1 MRVIYEWKF
10 PIDFMVEEGDYDFTT
25 WTRIDLLYIW
35 CYRFKNNFFSKQ
47 ILIFDII
54 EVVPEPGQPL
64 TKNKFKVTVRIL
76 LCPCTLFSITIDRLQ
91 ASMLILLAM
100 EVQDS
105 LWIKSY
111 NNVWEKLN
119 PFSCYVKSIRSCKLS
134 VTCLNHEWV
143 GGEDACEAQL

>member
-1 MRVIYEWKF
+1 MMLRLEQGSTF
-10 PIDFMVEEGDYDFTT
+10 FTFGVT
-25 WTRIDLLYIW
+25 V
-35 CYRFKNNFFSKQ
+35 FKNNFFSKQ

-64 TKNKFKVTVRIL
+64 TKNKFKVTARIL

-105 LWIKSY
+105 L
-111 NNVWEKLN
+111 
-119 PFSCYVKSIRSCKLS
+119 
-134 VTCLNHEWV
+134 
-143 GGEDACEAQL
+143 

>member
-1 MRVIYEWKF
+1 MRVTYEWKF
-10 PIDFMVEEGDYDFTT
+10 PIDFMVEEGDYDVTT
-25 WTRIDLLYIW
+25 WTRIDLLHIW

-64 TKNKFKVTVRIL
+64 TKNKFKVTARIL
-76 LCPCTLFSITIDRLQ
+76 LCPCTLFRLQ

-105 LWIKSY
+105 LWIKS
-111 NNVWEKLN
+111 
-119 PFSCYVKSIRSCKLS
+119 
-134 VTCLNHEWV
+134 
-143 GGEDACEAQL
+143 

>member
-1 MRVIYEWKF
+1 
-10 PIDFMVEEGDYDFTT
+10 MVEEGDYDVTT
-25 WTRIDLLYIW
+25 WTRIDLLHIW

-64 TKNKFKVTVRIL
+64 TKNKFKVTARIL
-76 LCPCTLFSITIDRLQ
+76 LCTLFSITIDRLQ

-105 LWIKSY
+105 LWIKS
-111 NNVWEKLN
+111 
-119 PFSCYVKSIRSCKLS
+119 
-134 VTCLNHEWV
+134 
-143 GGEDACEAQL
+143 

>member
-1 MRVIYEWKF
+1 
-10 PIDFMVEEGDYDFTT
+10 MVEEGDYDVTT
-25 WTRIDLLYIW
+25 WTRIDLLHIW
-35 CYRFKNNFFSKQ
+35 WLCYRFKNNFFSKQ

-64 TKNKFKVTVRIL
+64 TKNKFKVTAKIL

-105 LWIKSY
+105 LWIKS
-111 NNVWEKLN
+111 
-119 PFSCYVKSIRSCKLS
+119 
-134 VTCLNHEWV
+134 
-143 GGEDACEAQL
+143 

>member
-10 PIDFMVEEGDYDFTT
+10 PIDFMVEEGDYNFTT
-25 WTRIDLLYIW
+25 WTRIDLLHIW
-35 CYRFKNNFFSKQ
+35 FYRFKNNFFSKQ

-64 TKNKFKVTVRIL
+64 TKNKFKVTARIL

-105 LWIKSY
+105 LWIKS
-111 NNVWEKLN
+111 
-119 PFSCYVKSIRSCKLS
+119 
-134 VTCLNHEWV
+134 
-143 GGEDACEAQL
+143 

>member
-1 MRVIYEWKF
+1 MTRINILWWEFSPRLSTSLTLLRCVFKVSLTRYMRVIYEWQF

-25 WTRIDLLYIW
+25 WTRIDLLHIW

-64 TKNKFKVTVRIL
+64 TKNKFKVTARIL

-105 LWIKSY
+105 LWIKS
-111 NNVWEKLN
+111 
-119 PFSCYVKSIRSCKLS
+119 
-134 VTCLNHEWV
+134 
-143 GGEDACEAQL
+143 

>member
-1 MRVIYEWKF
+1 
-10 PIDFMVEEGDYDFTT
+10 MVEEGDYDVTT
-25 WTRIDLLYIW
+25 WTRIDPLHIW

-64 TKNKFKVTVRIL
+64 TKNKFKVTARIL
-76 LCPCTLFSITIDRLQ
+76 LCRCTLFSITIDRLQ

-105 LWIKSY
+105 LWIKS
-111 NNVWEKLN
+111 
-119 PFSCYVKSIRSCKLS
+119 
-134 VTCLNHEWV
+134 
-143 GGEDACEAQL
+143 